1 MNKKSVLIT
10 GALGG
15 IGKALCE
22 EFTNVGYF
30 VIGTDIISGNCQ
42 CDHFIQLDIEEFLS
56 TNLIHSSKLNSLI
69 NLIPFDGLD
78 VLVNNAAVQ
87 ILGGT
92 DEISLE
98 DWQKTLNINLLSP
111 FFTTKHL
118 LNFLE
123 KKQGS
128 VINIGSVHANLT
140 KPGFVCYATSKSAL
154 IGLTNSMAV
163 DLGPR
168 LRINAI
174 NPAATATQMLL
185 DGFKDKDDKYKELA
199 SNHPLKR
206 IAEPCEI
213 AKAALFL
220 ASDDASFITGSCI
233 DIHGGIG
240 RRLHDP
246 L

>member
-1 MNKKSVLIT
+1 M
-10 GALGG
+10 
-15 IGKALCE
+15 
-22 EFTNVGYF
+22 
-30 VIGTDIISGNCQ
+30 
-42 CDHFIQLDIEEFLS
+42 
-56 TNLIHSSKLNSLI
+56 
-69 NLIPFDGLD
+69 
-78 VLVNNAAVQ
+78 
-87 ILGGT
+87 
-92 DEISLE
+92 
-98 DWQKTLNINLLSP
+98 SP